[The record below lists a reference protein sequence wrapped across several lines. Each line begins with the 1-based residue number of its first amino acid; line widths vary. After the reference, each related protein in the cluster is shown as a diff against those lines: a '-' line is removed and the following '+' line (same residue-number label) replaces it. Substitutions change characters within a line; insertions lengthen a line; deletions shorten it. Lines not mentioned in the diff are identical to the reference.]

1 MTRNKLATHK
11 TIAEK
16 QYAYNAAIL
25 DSKHQAMAYSRDG
38 TVAPLVN
45 FAVSDVEFIGGLW
58 RVQTPFKRKIQD
70 VRDKQFVLGAP
81 LPHREKNHFEF
92 YSARLV
98 SENCYGKYISDSPK
112 YIVAKYTT
120 DNSTYWS
127 YGTTIEQARAFLGI
141 KLYDEYMDLIHAHA
155 CKKQLSRQKK

>member
-11 TIAEK
+11 TIIEK
-16 QYAYNAAIL
+16 ERAYNAAL
-25 DSKHQAMAYSRDG
+25 MNSKHQTMAYSRDG
-38 TVAPLVN
+38 TVAPLAN

-58 RVQTPFKRKIQD
+58 RVQNPFPHKIQD
-70 VRDKQFVLGAP
+70 VRDKQFVLGAV

-92 YSARLV
+92 YSAWLV
-98 SENCYGKYISDSPK
+98 SENCYGKYILDGGK

-120 DNSTYWS
+120 DHGTYWA
-127 YGTTIEQARAFLGI
+127 YGNTIEQARAFLGI

-155 CKKQLSRQKK
+155 CKNQLARQKK